1 MTLPRRCCL
10 RLATRVR
17 RGAALA
23 LCLAACGPAWAGRP
37 LNTDDAAILP
47 TGACQLQAW
56 LRPSRHLDEFV
67 LQPACNPR
75 GAVEWD
81 ASLAMARAPGGA
93 SSTSLGLQAKTAFR
107 TVEPGSRGAGAS
119 LGVSRQ
125 AGDGAA
131 QTTRAGNLIFSLA
144 PSQALVVLHFNA
156 GARQTASRHAV
167 AGWGAAVEVELA
179 QGWTLVAESYG
190 ERHAGPGRQLGL
202 RTWLRPQRLQLD
214 ATLGQ
219 EPLDGRR
226 EAFATVGLVWFWDQ
240 VLPPRPAR

>member
-1 MTLPRRCCL
+1 MTLPRRCCPPI
-10 RLATRVR
+10 AIRVR

-23 LCLAACGPAWAGRP
+23 LCLAAWGPAWAGRP

-67 LQPACNPR
+67 LQPACHPWGR
-75 GAVEWD
+75 VEWD
-81 ASLAMARAPGGA
+81 ASLAMARAAGGA

-107 TVEPGSRGAGAS
+107 TVEPGSWGAGAS

-144 PSQALVVLHFNA
+144 PSQALVLHFNA

-190 ERHAGPGRQLGL
+190 ERHARPARQLGL
-202 RTWLRPQRLQLD
+202 RTWLRPQRVQLD
-214 ATLGQ
+214 ATLGH
-219 EPLDGRR
+219 EPLDGRG
-226 EAFATVGLVWFWDQ
+226 ETFATIGLVWFWEH
-240 VLPPRPAR
+240 VEPPRSAR